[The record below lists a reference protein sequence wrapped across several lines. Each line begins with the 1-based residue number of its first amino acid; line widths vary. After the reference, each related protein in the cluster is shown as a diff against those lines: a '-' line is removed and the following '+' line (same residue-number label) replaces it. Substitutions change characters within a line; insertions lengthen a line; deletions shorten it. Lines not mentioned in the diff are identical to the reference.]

1 MKNLSIL
8 SILAICFL
16 TLACGDES
24 DSDTGANSTSMT
36 EGGAAGE
43 TAEGGAAGE
52 TAEGGAAGE
61 TAEGG
66 AAGETAE
73 GGAAGDAASNELW
86 NAVCAD
92 DSDCAAP
99 INLCSKA
106 PGAAEGYCSKA
117 CATTADCPYGDWSCN
132 VIGGCEMPA
141 ASWCGPREEIE
152 AFAGIVTAC
161 D

>member
-24 DSDTGANSTSMT
+24 DSDTGANSTSRLKV
-36 EGGAAGE
+36 ALL
-43 TAEGGAAGE
+43 AELPKVVLLAKLPKVVLLAKLPKVVLLVKLPKVVLLVKLPKVALLA
-52 TAEGGAAGE
+52 TLHQI
-61 TAEGG
+61 
-66 AAGETAE
+66 
-73 GGAAGDAASNELW
+73 ELW

-106 PGAAEGYCSKA
+106 PAQQR
-117 CATTADCPYGDWSCN
+117 
-132 VIGGCEMPA
+132 VL
-141 ASWCGPREEIE
+141 
-152 AFAGIVTAC
+152 F
-161 D
+161 